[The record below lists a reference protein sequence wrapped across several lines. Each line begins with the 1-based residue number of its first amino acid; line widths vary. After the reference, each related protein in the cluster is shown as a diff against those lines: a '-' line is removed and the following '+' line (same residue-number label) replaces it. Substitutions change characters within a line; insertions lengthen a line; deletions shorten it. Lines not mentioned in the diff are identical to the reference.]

1 MKGENG
7 DIPSKAPTPWL
18 THPSME
24 KLDAENNGNDKQP
37 DKKEE
42 MAEDPEIQKE
52 PITEKDLKVN
62 YICRILSNSTFQ
74 AAKDAKRNAI
84 CITGLNL
91 AIAAQ
96 NVEQLVKL
104 IIRRKLCK
112 KVCTNEKNGMSTRH
126 ISNKSLFFKTNGN
139 AKKIWRTNA

>member
-7 DIPSKAPTPWL
+7 KIPSTKS
-18 THPSME
+18 PSKE
-24 KLDAENNGNDKQP
+24 KLDAEDKENDKKH
-37 DKKEE
+37 DKTDEK
-42 MAEDPEIQKE
+42 AEDPEIQKE

-62 YICRILSNSTFQ
+62 KIIIGWIQSNSIFK

-104 IIRRKLCK
+104 VIRRKMCK
-112 KVCTNEKNGMSTRH
+112 KVCFNEKNGIARH
-126 ISNKSLFFKTNGN
+126 ISKFFQ
-139 AKKIWRTNA
+139 RTNVFR